1 MTEVCGWFPSTEMW
15 VNHACGLVKVLTD
28 AEKKR
33 AFPYGR
39 GVPPALLLMWAMR
52 EATLRD
58 SPIQR
63 ARWWMYRST
72 TMTLRPDPT
81 RVASRA
87 ERVDVELALPAP
99 VSPDYHVRHM
109 PNPVLPLGSDDVEE
123 VLVIPD
129 DHEEG
134 EEDAVQMVAPVAVEG
149 GKTMP
154 IDVELLPLL
163 PDIVKVEEEEVAQDQ
178 VAQLSNRTA
187 VKKKASPCVVRRSRR
202 LKFLKK

>member
-1 MTEVCGWFPSTEMW
+1 MDLAGDDEGWRAQLTEVCGWFPSTEML
-15 VNHACGLVKVLTD
+15 VNHARGLVKVLTD

-33 AFPYGR
+33 AFPYGCSI
-39 GVPPALLLMWAMR
+39 PPALLLVWAMR
-52 EATLRD
+52 EATLSD
-58 SPIQR
+58 SPVQR

-72 TMTLRPDPT
+72 TMTLRPDSA

-99 VSPDYHVRHM
+99 VSPDYQVCHM
-109 PNPVLPLGSDDVEE
+109 SKPMLPL
-123 VLVIPD
+123 

-134 EEDAVQMVAPVAVEG
+134 EEDAVQMVALVAVEG
-149 GKTMP
+149 VKTMP
-154 IDVELLPLL
+154 IDVELLPLH

-178 VAQLSNRTA
+178 VAQLSNRTT

>member
-1 MTEVCGWFPSTEMW
+1 MR
-15 VNHACGLVKVLTD
+15 GLVKVLTD
-28 AEKKR
+28 TEKKR
-33 AFPYGR
+33 AFPYGC
-39 GVPPALLLMWAMR
+39 GVPPTLLLAWAMR
-52 EATLRD
+52 EATLSD
-58 SPIQR
+58 SPVQR

-72 TMTLRPDPT
+72 TMTLRPDPA

-99 VSPDYHVRHM
+99 INPDYQVPHV
-109 PNPVLPLGSDDVEE
+109 PAPVQPLGSDVVEDDVDE
-123 VLVIPD
+123 VLLIPD

-163 PDIVKVEEEEVAQDQ
+163 PGIVKMEEEEVAQDQ
-178 VAQLSNRTA
+178 VAQLSNKTV